1 MTKTRLLIQQAQ
13 NAFDQARKASELSD
27 TANTTAK
34 KEKDFAKQSKSKLG
48 MAQNETTAE
57 DVEAD
62 ADTKK
67 SDVLKIF
74 ARDKVDQ
81 VVVNYNSVLNNT

>member
-1 MTKTRLLIQQAQ
+1 M
-13 NAFDQARKASELSD
+13 
-27 TANTTAK
+27 AK
-34 KEKDFAKQSKSKLG
+34 ESKNKLG